1 MQRLLSVS
9 AGLAMFACCTAHAR
23 PIFAQAP
30 AAPIPAGA
38 SATERTLLTLENQWA
53 AALVR
58 RDASFFRRTLD
69 PKYVY
74 TDERGVFSKEQ
85 VIAEQTGS
93 TDTVTFA
100 TNEEMRVHRFGDA
113 TAVVTGMLIV
123 RGRGASGAFEHRYR
137 YTDTWAKRG
146 SQWLMVAS
154 QDYDTPAR

>member
-1 MQRLLSVS
+1 MRRMPFVLVLLISLSVRAQS
-9 AGLAMFACCTAHAR
+9 VC
-23 PIFAQAP
+23 AQAP
-30 AAPIPAGA
+30 TAPIPSGA

-53 AALVR
+53 GALVR

-69 PKYVY
+69 PNYVY
-74 TDERGVFSKEQ
+74 TDERGVFTKDQ
-85 VIAEQTGS
+85 VIAEQTGG

-100 TNEEMRVHRFGDA
+100 TNDEMRVHRFGDA

-123 RGRGASGAFEHRYR
+123 RGRGANGAFEHRYR

-146 SQWLMVAS
+146 TRWLMVAS

>member
-1 MQRLLSVS
+1 MRRLLSAPAVLVLLTS
-9 AGLAMFACCTAHAR
+9 FGVLTA
-23 PIFAQAP
+23 PVLGQAP

-53 AALVR
+53 SALVR
-58 RDASFFRRTLD
+58 RDASFFRRTLH

-74 TDERGVFSKEQ
+74 TDERGVFTKEQ
-85 VIAEQTGS
+85 VITEQTGS

-123 RGRGASGAFEHRYR
+123 RGRGANGAFEHRYR
-137 YTDTWAKRG
+137 YTDTWAKVGAR
-146 SQWLMVAS
+146 WLMVAS
-154 QDYDTPAR
+154 QDYDTPVR

>member
-1 MQRLLSVS
+1 MRRLTLVPLVLLS
-9 AGLAMFACCTAHAR
+9 LAMTAR
-23 PIFAQAP
+23 SMCAQAP
-30 AAPIPAGA
+30 AAPIPSGA
-38 SATERTLLTLENQWA
+38 SATERALITLENQWA
-53 AALVR
+53 SALVR

-74 TDERGVFSKEQ
+74 TDERGVFTRDQ
-85 VIAEQTGS
+85 VIAEQVGS

-123 RGRGASGAFEHRYR
+123 RGRGAKGAFEHRYR

-146 SQWLMVAS
+146 KQWLMVAS